1 MQQIKDC
8 DKLSALAYPKPLP
21 NLDAITSDSNVRDYL
36 NELQN
41 TGCKLTCLCVFINY
55 LFVIHY
61 FLQGKSMY
69 SS

>member
-41 TGCKLTCLCVFINY
+41 NGCKLSCLA
-55 LFVIHY
+55 
-61 FLQGKSMY
+61 
-69 SS
+69 